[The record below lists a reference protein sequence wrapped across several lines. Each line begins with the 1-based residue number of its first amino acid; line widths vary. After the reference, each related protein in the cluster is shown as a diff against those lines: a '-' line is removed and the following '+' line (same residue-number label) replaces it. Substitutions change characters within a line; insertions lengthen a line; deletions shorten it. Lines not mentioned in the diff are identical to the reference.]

1 MERSFYANF
10 SRGWDPLNSAIADA
24 APIEPQAG
32 MSFPSRDALAAAMA
46 LVVVLHAVLIA
57 VLQPQAIAA
66 SRYATVAI
74 VLLATTC
81 VWLRGQRVQLRERS
95 MLRWLSASILLW
107 GVAHLVETI
116 LGPPSAAS
124 SLAVDASD
132 LIYVVAAFPLLL
144 ALSTTRETEPHRSI
158 FFLNCGQ
165 MGLATL
171 LTYVLLFR
179 TPMTPQAASTM
190 MGTNELSAGYER
202 HLRTAQ
208 AKAARRGNRM
218 AKQLA

>member
-1 MERSFYANF
+1 VERSFYANF

-107 GVAHLVETI
+107 GVAHQS
-116 LGPPSAAS
+116 LGHRVLRAVSPSM
-124 SLAVDASD
+124 
-132 LIYVVAAFPLLL
+132 
-144 ALSTTRETEPHRSI
+144 R
-158 FFLNCGQ
+158 
-165 MGLATL
+165 
-171 LTYVLLFR
+171 R
-179 TPMTPQAASTM
+179 T
-190 MGTNELSAGYER
+190 
-202 HLRTAQ
+202 
-208 AKAARRGNRM
+208 
-218 AKQLA
+218 